1 MNNDPQPSRG
11 RHRDRETNLDESIG
25 LLEQLAVASL
35 LSEAED
41 LTGGVRHL
49 SIATGDPESDDDLAR
64 INALTTAAR
73 TDRTDAAT
81 KAIRGGNDYLTI
93 RIEGAGAETFV
104 EDLATLAHRSTLAT
118 GASAARPTTLDQ
130 GRRHVPSRRIFQQ
143 AELDRQAHPHP
154 HVNSSSHQDRP
165 KRGDL
170 PSPGSG

>member
-41 LTGGVRHL
+41 LTRGVRHL

-73 TDRTDAAT
+73 TDRNDAAT

-93 RIEGAGAETFV
+93 RIEGVGAEAFV
-104 EDLATLAHRSTLAT
+104 EDLATLAHRLNP
-118 GASAARPTTLDQ
+118 GHWRI
-130 GRRHVPSRRIFQQ
+130 SRS
-143 AELDRQAHPHP
+143 PHP
-154 HVNSSSHQDRP
+154 F
-165 KRGDL
+165 
-170 PSPGSG
+170 